1 MSSTESAA
9 PGAYRN
15 LHRSRRLDVAAI
27 HAYLTRSYWSP
38 GIPIGIVERA
48 LRHSL
53 CFGVYESAG
62 GAQVGLARVVTDYA
76 TFAYLCDVYVLEE
89 HRGSRPGEAHDARAD
104 GAPRPDAALDASC
117 SRRAT
122 RMACTPG
129 SDFMEAGAAKN
140 LMEIVRPDIYAA
152 RTDTGY
158 S

>member
-1 MSSTESAA
+1 MSSTEAAA
-9 PGAYRN
+9 PGAYEI
-15 LHRSRRLDVAAI
+15 STDPARLDVAAI

-53 CFGVYESAG
+53 CFGIYECAG

-89 HRGSRPGEAHDARAD
+89 HRGFGLGKRMMRELMAHPALRGAR
-104 GAPRPDAALDASC
+104 RVML
-117 SRRAT
+117 AT
-122 RMACTPG
+122 RDAHG
-129 SDFMEAGAAKN
+129 LYAGFGFLEAGAAKN
-140 LMEIVRPDIYAA
+140 LMEVVRPDIYAA
-152 RTDTGY
+152 RTDAGY

>member
-1 MSSTESAA
+1 MSSTEAAA
-9 PGAYRN
+9 PGAYEI
-15 LHRSRRLDVAAI
+15 STDPARLDVAAI
-27 HAYLTRSYWSP
+27 HGYLTRSYWSP
-38 GIPIGIVERA
+38 GIPIEIVERA

-89 HRGSRPGEAHDARAD
+89 HRGHGLGKRMMRELMAHPALSGAR
-104 GAPRPDAALDASC
+104 RVML
-117 SRRAT
+117 AT
-122 RMACTPG
+122 RDAHG
-129 SDFMEAGAAKN
+129 LYAGFGFLEAGAAKN

>member
-1 MSSTESAA
+1 MSSTEDDASAVYEISTDPA
-9 PGAYRN
+9 
-15 LHRSRRLDVAAI
+15 RLDVTAI

-38 GIPIGIVERA
+38 GIPIEVVERA
-48 LRHSL
+48 LRQSL

-89 HRGSRPGEAHDARAD
+89 HRGHGLGKRMMRELMAHPALSGAR
-104 GAPRPDAALDASC
+104 RVML
-117 SRRAT
+117 AT
-122 RMACTPG
+122 RDAHG
-129 SDFMEAGAAKN
+129 LYAGFGFLEAGAAKN